1 MIKLQTVLMG
11 VVVTLGLAGCS
22 TSVVSSNPRSVV
34 VESQALDA
42 AEAQHLADTEC
53 QKHHR
58 YAQMTIQGGYW
69 DRHFTFACV
78 E

>member
-1 MIKLQTVLMG
+1 MNKPQAVLA
-11 VVVTLGLAGCS
+11 VIFTLGLVGCT

-42 AEAQHLADTEC
+42 AEAQRLADTEC

-58 YAQMTIQGGYW
+58 YAQMTIPGGYW
-69 DRHFTFACV
+69 NRHYTFACV